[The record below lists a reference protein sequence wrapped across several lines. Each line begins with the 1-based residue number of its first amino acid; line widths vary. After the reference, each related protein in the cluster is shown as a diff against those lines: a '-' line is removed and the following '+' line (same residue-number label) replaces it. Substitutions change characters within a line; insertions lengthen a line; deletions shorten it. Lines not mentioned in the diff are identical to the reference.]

1 MVREKM
7 GGRGTSGIGD
17 DFSHR
22 RSTMNITRWA
32 AVGASV
38 LVLIAVGCR
47 GVVPVYN
54 VTGAPVAAS
63 KANPSLDEVSKAI
76 LRAGATLGW
85 QMKETKPGQIL
96 GTLNLRKHVAVVDV
110 NFSVK
115 SYSIQYKERTELD
128 NDGGNIPPNTTA
140 GSRTWIRQYAPS

>member
-1 MVREKM
+1 MR
-7 GGRGTSGIGD
+7 
-17 DFSHR
+17 
-22 RSTMNITRWA
+22 ITRWA

-85 QMKETKPGQIL
+85 QMKEIKPGYMV
-96 GTLNLRKHVAVVDV
+96 GSLNIRKHVAVVDV
-110 NFSVK
+110 NYSVK
-115 SYSIQYKERTELD
+115 SYSIQYKDSTELGY
-128 NDGGNIPPNTTA
+128 DGGNIHPNYN
-140 GSRTWIRQYAPS
+140 GWIQNLDKAIRAQLSNL